1 MNPIVDCF
9 ETNEQKQIDILSLK
23 WKCCNWYCTSKCDF
37 PKEMKK
43 TVVFLAVSKLFH
55 CHFGRIFI
63 ALLLIFF
70 IPSKD
75 KNKEWKLFLLLFFYL
90 YSSILIIFLLYL
102 TALSI
107 AIPIPHARLS
117 ERKVYS
123 IEQSVTHSK
132 ILWTF
137 FNE

>member
-9 ETNEQKQIDILSLK
+9 ETNEQKQIDIWSLR

-43 TVVFLAVSKLFH
+43 TVVFLTVSKLFH
-55 CHFGRIFI
+55 CHLVEYSLHNNSFSSSPAKIKTKNESY
-63 ALLLIFF
+63 FF
-70 IPSKD
+70 
-75 KNKEWKLFLLLFFYL
+75 FFFYL
-90 YSSILIIFLLYL
+90 YSPILIIFLLYL

-107 AIPIPHARLS
+107 AIPIPRARLS
-117 ERKVYS
+117 EHKVYS
-123 IEQSVTHSK
+123 IEQSVTHST

-137 FNE
+137 F